1 MSRSRVRVI
10 ALCAS
15 ISVLIGALDAAADAP
30 LVRDGQGMEP
40 RLFRPAVDTKGH
52 FTIDSTPVLPHLN
65 ISLAM
70 MLDFGFNEWLAVEQD
85 GEEGY
90 ERTYV
95 ERYITTMLAFN
106 LGLWDRVV
114 VGLQIPMIIDGGK
127 KLGYN
132 EDGLAFR
139 RGWST
144 KGTFGDIAI
153 HAKFHITRANF
164 HPVGIGAVIQYQAP
178 SGKSELLTGEPG
190 GGAVTGKLI
199 LDVEPISWY
208 RAAINAGVRYAI
220 GAETDN
226 YLRWDQRDLANN
238 PGAQDNLLLFHYGPM
253 MVFGLGQSFVIWPGL
268 MDFVVEFYGNQLL
281 THMDGTAYTS
291 LEAAG
296 GFKFYIEANSYLT
309 AGYAHGIPTG
319 GTEEG
324 YGFQSVEHRMFLGFA
339 FEPSMP
345 DRDGDGI
352 ADANDA
358 CPDEPEDRDGF
369 EDSDGCPDLDND
381 KDGIPDTEDHCPLVP
396 EDKDG
401 DRDEDGCPEEPSDPT
416 ADRDND
422 RIPDI
427 DDKCP
432 DQPETYNGKED
443 EDGCPDKGDVILT
456 DGLIKTLKK
465 VYFEYNSDKIMP
477 VSYDILDTVALTIIN
492 NPQIELIEVQGHAD
506 ERGNERYNLA
516 LTGKRAKS
524 VVAYLIKKGVSKKK
538 LRSMGYGEYCPVNQ
552 DHSEE
557 AWEANRRV
565 EFKVLKVNG
574 HPTGVETSCKRAV
587 RKGVIS
593 PRVK

>member
-1 MSRSRVRVI
+1 MSRLRVHFAACAALAAI
-10 ALCAS
+10 AIAGQA
-15 ISVLIGALDAAADAP
+15 VADTE
-30 LVRDGQGMEP
+30 LVQKNQGMEP

-52 FTIDSTPVLPHLN
+52 FTVDSTPVLPHLN
-65 ISLAM
+65 ISLAL
-70 MLDFGFNEWLAVEQD
+70 MLDFGFNGWLAVEQD

-90 ERTYV
+90 DNTYI

-114 VGLQIPMIIDGGK
+114 VGLQIPMIITGGK
-127 KLGYN
+127 KLGFSEE
-132 EDGLAFR
+132 EDGPAIR

-190 GGAVTGKLI
+190 AGAVSGKLI
-199 LDVEPISWY
+199 LDVEPASWY
-208 RAAINAGVRYAI
+208 RAALNGGVRYAI
-220 GAETDN
+220 NAEQDN
-226 YLRWDQRDLANN
+226 YLRWDARDHTVN
-238 PGAQDNLLLFHYGPM
+238 PQGDLLLFHYGPM
-253 MVFGLGQSFVIWPGL
+253 LTFGLGQSFGVWPGL
-268 MDFVVEFYGNQLL
+268 MDFVIEIYGTQLMTQMSGMEYL
-281 THMDGTAYTS
+281 S

-296 GFKFYIEANSYLT
+296 GFKFYIEANSYLL

-319 GTEEG
+319 ATGEG

-381 KDGIPDTEDHCPLVP
+381 KDGIPDTEDQCPLVP

-401 DRDEDGCPEEPSDPT
+401 DRDEDGCPEEPADPT

-422 RIPDI
+422 RIPDV

-432 DQPETYNGKED
+432 EKPETYNGKED
-443 EDGCPDKGDVILT
+443 EDGCPDKGDVVLQ

-477 VSYDILDTVALTIIN
+477 VSYNILDTVALTIIN
-492 NPQIELIEVQGHAD
+492 NPQINLIEVQGHAD
-506 ERGNERYNLA
+506 ERGAERYNLV
-516 LTGKRAKS
+516 LTGKRAKA
-524 VVAYLIKKGVSKKK
+524 VVRYLIKKGVSKKR
-538 LRSMGYGEYCPVNQ
+538 LRSMGYGEYCPVKAGH
-552 DHSEE
+552 DEA
-557 AWEANRRV
+557 AWEENRRV

-574 HPTGVETSCKRAV
+574 HPTGVETACKRAR
-587 RKGVIS
+587 RKGVIP

>member
-1 MSRSRVRVI
+1 MSRLRVHVI
-10 ALCAS
+10 AVSALLCA
-15 ISVLIGALDAAADAP
+15 LLCTAQAAGDTP
-30 LVRDGQGMEP
+30 LVQEGEGMEP

-52 FTIDSTPVLPHLN
+52 FTVDSTPVLPHLN
-65 ISLAM
+65 ISLGFI
-70 MLDFGFNEWLAVEQD
+70 LDFGFNEWLAVEQD
-85 GEEGY
+85 GEEAY
-90 ERTYV
+90 DRTLV
-95 ERYITTMLAFN
+95 DRYIAAQLMFN

-114 VGLQIPMIIDGGK
+114 VGLQLPIAITTGD

-132 EDGLAFR
+132 EDADPIR

-144 KGTFGDIAI
+144 KGTFSDIAI

-164 HPVGIGAVIQYQAP
+164 HAVGIGAVIQYQAP

-190 GGAVTGKLI
+190 GGAVSGKLI
-199 LDVEPISWY
+199 LDVEPANWY
-208 RAAINAGVRYAI
+208 RAALNGGVRYAL
-220 GAETDN
+220 GAEPHN
-226 YLRWDQRDLANN
+226 HLRWDGRDLLNN
-238 PGAQDNLLLFHYGPM
+238 PGGTGDLLLFKYGPM
-253 MVFGLGQSFVIWPGL
+253 LTFGLGQSFMVWPGL
-268 MDFVVEFYGNQLL
+268 MDLVIEFYGNQLM
-281 THMDGTAYTS
+281 TEMSGTAYTS
-291 LEAAG
+291 LEAAA
-296 GFKFYIEANSYLT
+296 GFKFYVEANSYLL

-324 YGFQSVEHRMFLGFA
+324 YGFQNVEHRMFLGFA

-358 CPDEPEDRDGF
+358 CPDSPEDRDGF

-381 KDGIPDTEDHCPLVP
+381 KDGIPDTEDQCPLVP
-396 EDKDG
+396 EDKDD
-401 DRDEDGCPEEPSDPT
+401 DRDTDGCPEEPSDPT

-432 DQPETYNGKED
+432 DKPETYNGKED

-477 VSYDILDTVALTIIN
+477 VSYDILDTVALTIVN
-492 NPQIELIEVQGHAD
+492 NPQIDLIEVQGHAD
-506 ERGNERYNLA
+506 ERGNERYNLR
-516 LTGKRAKS
+516 LTGKRAKA
-524 VVAYLIKKGVSKKK
+524 VVRYLVKKGVPKKK

-552 DHSEE
+552 GHDEE
-557 AWEANRRV
+557 AWEENRRV

-574 HPTGVETSCKRAV
+574 QPTGVETACKRAI
-587 RKGVIS
+587 RKGVKS
-593 PRVK
+593 LKVK